1 MSRLKK
7 RLQIYVLFCILLI
20 ATFWLFVQDN
30 AKNAETPAVK
40 RQQPLRRRSPV
51 QEPKTSQEDL
61 SWLTKT
67 FKKTDTTFDK
77 VLSLNELTWSIHK
90 TVGQHVRQAMMSNP
104 RTFFGLDK
112 INHNGQVEWNEW
124 LAQFYKKY
132 NVKSEQDMDR
142 SVKEKLAAA
151 KAAWS
156 EAARSNPDALNID
169 EFLSFSHPES
179 SHSALAQQM
188 EEMIGR
194 HDDDGDGVISLNEY
208 LDDPFVDFTPEELET
223 RKKRFKEL
231 DADGN
236 SRADRREILTF
247 LDPKQVAQAKE
258 EALRLITMADNDADG
273 FLSWPEVEEHAKL
286 FLDSKWISPERAFH
300 WDL

>member
-1 MSRLKK
+1 MSRVKK
-7 RLQIYVLFCILLI
+7 RQLQIYVLLCILLI
-20 ATFWLFVQDN
+20 ATFWLFVQD
-30 AKNAETPAVK
+30 KNNEAPK
-40 RQQPLRRRSPV
+40 RQQPLRRRSPK
-51 QEPKTSQEDL
+51 QEPKTSQDQL
-61 SWLTKT
+61 SWLNKT

-90 TVGQHVRQAMMSNP
+90 TVGQHVRQAMMANP

-132 NVKSEQDMDR
+132 NVQPDQEMNR
-142 SVKEKLAAA
+142 ATKEKLAAA

-194 HDDDGDGVISLNEY
+194 HDDDGDGLISLDEY
-208 LDDPFVDFTPEELET
+208 LDDPFVDFTPTELAA
-223 RKKRFKEL
+223 RRLRFKEQI
-231 DADGN
+231 DTDGN
-236 SRADRREILTF
+236 SKADRRELLTF

-273 FLSWPEVEEHAKL
+273 FLSWPEIEEHAKL